1 MASADSKLKMFVN
14 NPELWNSFT
23 DEIQERLAFVHKQL
37 EQMADPTAIYR
48 LQGEV
53 KALRSMLALRDKVN
67 G

>member
-14 NPELWNSFT
+14 NPELWGSFT
-23 DEIQERLAFVHKQL
+23 DEIEERLAFAHKQL
-37 EQMADPTAIYR
+37 EQMADPTTIYR

-53 KALRSMLALRDKVN
+53 KALRSMLMLRDKVN

>member
-1 MASADSKLKMFVN
+1 MALSDSKLKMFVN
-14 NPELWNSFT
+14 NPELWHSFT
-23 DEIQERLAFVHKQL
+23 DEIQERLAFAHKQL

-53 KALRSMLALRDKVN
+53 KALRSMLMLRDKVN